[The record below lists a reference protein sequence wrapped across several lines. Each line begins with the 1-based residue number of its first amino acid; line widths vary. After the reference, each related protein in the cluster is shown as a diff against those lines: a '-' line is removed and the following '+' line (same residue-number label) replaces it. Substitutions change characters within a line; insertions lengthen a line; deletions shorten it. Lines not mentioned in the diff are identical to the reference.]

1 MSRFF
6 LFFTVFITGMCV
18 MAIELT
24 ASRLLAPYFGASLFI
39 WTNIISVV
47 LLALSLGYY
56 LGGKLADYYDGK
68 ADKVAP
74 TLRRGATVLA
84 ESHPLDATS
93 SPELEPRLGLLEKT
107 LYLLIF
113 ITGLLVSLIPFVGKP
128 IFLLAYDAISD
139 RSASIFLGS
148 LAATL
153 GLFML
158 PLLLL
163 GMVSPIAAKIGLKNK
178 DNRPTRGEAKPLM
191 RSESATIGQVIGSLY
206 ACSTL
211 GSLIGTFLPVLLTI
225 PFLGSRET
233 FFLFGGVLIMLG
245 VVGMRRVI
253 FLSFLVIPILLFFF
267 KSPVHADPN
276 IIFQDESVYNYIS
289 VQEHEDGQRS
299 LRTNEGFGIQ
309 SLYHPTQFLTGYYWD
324 VALFLPIIK
333 PDAENFLIVGSAGGT
348 SARML
353 HHFFPSL
360 ALHAV
365 EIDPLIVQVSKRF
378 FGMDEVPMEIT
389 TADGRVFL
397 QQTKEKY
404 DLMMI
409 DVYKDELYI
418 PFHLATKEFFEL
430 AASRLSDDGVM
441 MMNVASASAN
451 AEMVDLIK
459 NTVTAVFP
467 YTYELRETASF
478 NTLLFAFKQKPDLS
492 FIQEKGL
499 PSELISL
506 TERITKDIQP
516 LVLSNVDGVAYDN
529 RSAIEFLTEKMI
541 FFEASR
547 NLH

>member
-1 MSRFF
+1 
-6 LFFTVFITGMCV
+6 

-56 LGGKLADYYDGK
+56 LGGKLADRREGK
-68 ADKVAP
+68 Q
-74 TLRRGATVLA
+74 LQ
-84 ESHPLDATS
+84 
-93 SPELEPRLGLLEKT
+93 KT
-107 LYLLIF
+107 LYMLIF
-113 ITGLLVSLIPFVGKP
+113 ITGLLVTLIPFVGKP
-128 IFLLAYDAISD
+128 IFLLAYDAISS
-139 RSASIFLGS
+139 RTASIFLGS

-178 DNRPTRGEAKPLM
+178 GDT
-191 RSESATIGQVIGSLY
+191 GQVIGSLY

-233 FFLFGGVLIMLG
+233 FFLFGGVLIVLG

-253 FLSFLVIPILLFFF
+253 FLSFLLIPILLFFI
-267 KSPVHADPN
+267 KSPVHAGPN

-309 SLYHPTQFLTGYYWD
+309 SLYHPGRFLTGFYWD
-324 VALFLPIIK
+324 DALFLPIIK
-333 PDAENFLIVGSAGGT
+333 PNAQNFLIVGSAGGT
-348 SARML
+348 SARLL

-365 EIDPLIVQVSKRF
+365 EIDPLMVQVSQRF
-378 FGMDEVPMEIT
+378 FGMDEVPMETT

-430 AASRLSDDGVM
+430 AARRLSENGIM

-478 NTLLFAFKQKPDLS
+478 NTLIFAFKQKPNFSL
-492 FIQEKGL
+492 IQEKGL
-499 PSELISL
+499 PPDLISL
-506 TERITKDIQP
+506 ADRIIKGIKP
-516 LVLSNVDGVAYDN
+516 LILSNGNGVAYDN
-529 RSAIEFLTEKMI
+529 RSAIELLTEKMI
-541 FFEASR
+541 FFEAR
-547 NLH
+547 RELDKNF